1 MVSLAKP
8 VREPLQ
14 LECESTFPGRAGTA
28 KAKVGATLVKHPEPR
43 TIVRGEEHVWEP
55 AR

>member
-14 LECESTFPGRAGTA
+14 LECESTFPGAGTE

-43 TIVRGEEHVWEP
+43 TIVRGEEHVREP